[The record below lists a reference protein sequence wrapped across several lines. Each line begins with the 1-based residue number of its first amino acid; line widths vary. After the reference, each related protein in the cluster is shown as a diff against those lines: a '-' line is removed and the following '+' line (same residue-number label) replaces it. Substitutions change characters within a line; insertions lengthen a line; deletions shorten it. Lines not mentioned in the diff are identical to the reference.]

1 MKTMLCCAKLTQS
14 CPALCDHID
23 CSLPRSSVHGILQA
37 RILEWVT
44 LLLLQGIFPT
54 QGSNLHLL
62 CLLHWQ
68 AGSLPPGK
76 SPHSVPSSFNQ
87 ERMSTTG
94 LYSNSLEFFTCNR
107 SLGWKNQFSRSCT
120 TKHWRSL
127 PCAWKRLNLV
137 SSKSPSGS
145 HILGFLLMT
154 HPDYGYVFCRDWDCQ
169 GNVSSWPGCSPVIQT
184 LV

>member
-1 MKTMLCCAKLTQS
+1 M
-14 CPALCDHID
+14 
-23 CSLPRSSVHGILQA
+23 GILQA
-37 RILEWVT
+37 RILERVAMSSCRH
-44 LLLLQGIFPT
+44 GIFPT
-54 QGSNLHLL
+54 QESNLHLL

-76 SPHSVPSSFNQ
+76 SPHSIASSFNQ
-87 ERMSTTG
+87 ERMSTPG

-137 SSKSPSGS
+137 SPKSSSGS
-145 HILGFLLMT
+145 HILGFLLLMT
-154 HPDYGYVFCRDWDCQ
+154 HPDYGSVFCRDCDCQ
-169 GNVSSWPGCSPVIQT
+169 GNVSTWPGYSRYPNTGLSVTWEAFCRCT
-184 LV
+184 